1 MVDYI
6 NRMEVINMLNK
17 VCSIIVVMTLDM
29 MFTAVLFD
37 TVDKGIQIIALF

>member
-17 VCSIIVVMTLDM
+17 ACSIIVVMTLSM
-29 MFTAVLFD
+29 MFTTVLFD
-37 TVDKGIQIIALF
+37 TVDKIIQIIALF